1 MTISQVGERYGLTPD
16 TLRYYEKVGLIPPV
30 PRNSSGIRDYDEAS
44 CGWVEFIK
52 CFRKAG
58 VPIDTLIEYVSLYQQ
73 GEATKK
79 ARRQL
84 LVNELELLDQRIEEL
99 QQTRSRLVNKIQH
112 YDGVENW
119 EKCEKQ
125 LLA

>member
-30 PRNSSGIRDYDEAS
+30 PRNRSGIRDYDEAS
-44 CGWVEFIK
+44 CNWVEFIK

-58 VPIDTLIEYVSLYQQ
+58 VPIDTLIEYVELFQQ
-73 GEATKK
+73 GEVTKE

-84 LVNELELLDQRIEEL
+84 LVNELEALDQRIDEL
-99 QQTRSRLVNKIQH
+99 QQTRSRLVSKIQH
-112 YDGVENW
+112 YDGMENW
-119 EKCEKQ
+119 EKCEKD
-125 LLA
+125 LLS

>member
-30 PRNSSGIRDYDEAS
+30 PRSSSGIRDYDEAS

-58 VPIDTLIEYVSLYQQ
+58 VPIDTLIEYVELYQQ
-73 GEATKK
+73 GDVTRD

-84 LVNELELLDQRIEEL
+84 LVNELNALDQRIDEL
-99 QQTRSRLVNKIQH
+99 QQTRDRLVSKIQH
-112 YDGVENW
+112 YGEAEMW
-119 EKCEKQ
+119 EKCEKE
-125 LLA
+125 LLS

>member
-30 PRNSSGIRDYDEAS
+30 PRSSSGIRDYDEAS

-58 VPIDTLIEYVSLYQQ
+58 VPIDTLIEYVELFQQ
-73 GEATKK
+73 GEATKE

-84 LVNELELLDQRIEEL
+84 LVNELEALDQRIDEL
-99 QQTRSRLVNKIQH
+99 QQTRNRLVQKIQY

-119 EKCEKQ
+119 EKCEKE
-125 LLA
+125 LLS

>member
-112 YDGVENW
+112 YDGVDNW
-119 EKCEKQ
+119 EKCEQQ